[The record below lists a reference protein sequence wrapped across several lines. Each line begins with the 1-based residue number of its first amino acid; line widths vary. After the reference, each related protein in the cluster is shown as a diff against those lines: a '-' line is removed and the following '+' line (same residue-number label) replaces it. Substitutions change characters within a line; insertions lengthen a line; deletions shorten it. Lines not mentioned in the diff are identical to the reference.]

1 MQIIIIIMTM
11 MLLVV
16 MVMVM
21 VVTVKIMMI
30 IIIIIIIIIITII
43 VIVVKTT
50 FIQNYINNTFR
61 ATLQRTTATVTRKK
75 YECTKRLDKLLDGPA
90 ELNKWC
96 FFILMKLLF
105 PFS

>member
-1 MQIIIIIMTM
+1 MQIIIIIMMM
-11 MLLVV
+11 MLLL
-16 MVMVM
+16 VMVM

-30 IIIIIIIIIITII
+30 ILIIIITIIVI

-61 ATLQRTTATVTRKK
+61 ATFLQRITATVTRKK

-105 PFS
+105 SIFII

>member
-1 MQIIIIIMTM
+1 MQIIIIIMMM
-11 MLLVV
+11 MLLL
-16 MVMVM
+16 VMVM

-30 IIIIIIIIIITII
+30 ILIIIITII

-61 ATLQRTTATVTRKK
+61 ATFLQRITATVTRKK

-105 PFS
+105 SIFII